1 MDLES
6 LEISSQVLLCLS
18 QVFAFM
24 PLNCYH
30 HINNSTL
37 AAVFVFATFG
47 SNSNGISC
55 QSASSLRLGVLAMN
69 CINELMA
76 KCSTTSETNEFIYN
90 IFQNTFH
97 LLRKLTKTSDSSET
111 NGSPLDKMDDEY
123 ISKFTEFLRYFISGH
138 LPRFEKMPSFPIMEL
153 LGLVFDYTFKQSN
166 CESFVSALE
175 LWNIFVDYLNLKI
188 KHDLKQMDQIVSH
201 YKEPIVSLLVHLSR
215 KIQFKYNQRSLDQL
229 DNESLDDDF
238 MTEWQHFS
246 HTCIEMIANI
256 SDMYPFEAY
265 EVVTQLYNENLVSFF
280 ALENYSHF
288 NDSKSLVLKLSETD
302 ICRLHCTL
310 RDLSTGLRLVGR
322 LSEHITGENFNRW
335 FITTK
340 ALIEK
345 LIQALIVFNK
355 SQFHKQKVLTNEFI
369 DVCAQLMAT
378 IKAFSHWLQ
387 QYCGEDQTNSA
398 VIISAI
404 VENCIQIM
412 TCDRSETTLANH
424 KPYSD
429 NMVHSAVHLFYS
441 IATYVRPVYL
451 LSLPSVQMLF
461 SRVCSFLRRC
471 DNTTNAFHT
480 VTIPDMSLEVEKL
493 LCRSFSNIIILP
505 WFNLIGDNPQNWES
519 RTSYH
524 DILIQAIVE
533 PFKNVFESSHIPNGS
548 LRANNES
555 DMCRSLVL
563 LTDIVDNHKE
573 SPTRTKQLLF
583 KSIETSLEAFINLFA
598 TYYTNPM
605 ISENCL
611 RLFTTVFDVLRNQ
624 ISFQFVE
631 KTIQLMLKLFSNNS
645 NGMTS
650 EPMFTKVIPRFLQ
663 MLTFIV
669 QQPGSVF
676 KSLLPGMISFAFDQ
690 ICPSIVS
697 SDCPQ
702 LKSSLYEFLF
712 HLLLNNWKYF
722 YPNNS
727 VLNHNFGNPL
737 QKSEVLQNA
746 EAFVHIMNIFAQSFL
761 QKDISVFKQNLDA
774 LEILNTRLRLYQ
786 KDIFRQTM
794 AKHFLF
800 LFIQT
805 LLDKSLVLLQD
816 DLYTIVYNMAS
827 VDFQTFFDVFIPQFV
842 YNCEGLTDIQKNSLT
857 TKCFDPNDRD
867 FPSFVSN
874 LNVFLNDLRFF
885 KSVSF
890 CVQ

>member
-1 MDLES
+1 MDSES

-30 HINNSTL
+30 LINHSTL

-47 SNSNGISC
+47 SNTSIIAC
-55 QSASSLRLGVLAMN
+55 QSRSSQQLGVLAMN

-76 KCSTTSETNEFIYN
+76 KCSTTAETNEFIYN

-97 LLRKLTKTSDSSET
+97 LLRKLTKVSEANSET
-111 NGSPLDKMDDEY
+111 SGSPLDQMDEEY

-138 LPRFEKMPSFPIMEL
+138 LPRFEKMAAFPIMEF

-166 CESFVSALE
+166 YESFLSALE
-175 LWNIFVDYLNLKI
+175 LWTIFVDYLSLKI
-188 KHDLKQMDQIVSH
+188 KHDSKQMDQTLSL

-215 KIQFKYNQRSLDQL
+215 KIQFKYNQRALDQL

-246 HTCIEMIANI
+246 HNCIEMMANI
-256 SDMYPFEAY
+256 ADMYPFETY
-265 EVVTQLYNENLVSFF
+265 EVVTQLYSENLESFI
-280 ALENYSHF
+280 ALENCSHF
-288 NDSKSLVLKLSETD
+288 SDNKSLGLKLSETD
-302 ICRLHCTL
+302 VCRLHCTL

-335 FITTK
+335 FTTTK

-355 SQFHKQKVLTNEFI
+355 IQFHRQKLLTNEFNE
-369 DVCAQLMAT
+369 VCAQLMAT

-387 QYCGEDQTNSA
+387 LYSSEDQTNSA
-398 VIISAI
+398 VLLSAI
-404 VENCIQIM
+404 VDHSIQVL
-412 TCDRSETTLANH
+412 TCDTSETSVEHKLCAN
-424 KPYSD
+424 

-441 IATYVRPVYL
+441 VATYIRPVFL
-451 LSLPSVQMLF
+451 LNLPSVQMLF
-461 SRVCSFLRRC
+461 SRVRSSLRRC
-471 DNTTNAFHT
+471 DNTADAFQAI
-480 VTIPDMSLEVEKL
+480 IPNMSVEVEKL
-493 LCRSFSNIIILP
+493 LCRSFSNATLLP
-505 WFNLIGDNPQNWES
+505 WFNMIGDNSQNWES

-524 DILIQAIVE
+524 YILIQAVVE
-533 PFKNVFESSHIPNGS
+533 PFNSVFERSHIPNGS
-548 LRANNES
+548 LQRKNES

-598 TYYTNPM
+598 SYYTNP
-605 ISENCL
+605 ILCEHCL
-611 RLFTTVFDVLRNQ
+611 QLFTTVFDVLRNQ

-650 EPMFTKVIPRFLQ
+650 EPMFTKVIPKFLQ

-697 SDCPQ
+697 SDCPR

-727 VLNHNFGNPL
+727 VLSQGFGGQ
-737 QKSEVLQNA
+737 QKSEILHNA
-746 EAFVHIMNIFAQSFL
+746 DAFIQIMNIFAQSFL
-761 QKDISVFKQNLDA
+761 QNDISVFKQNLNA

-786 KDIFRQTM
+786 KEIFRQTM
-794 AKHFLF
+794 AKHFVF

-816 DLYTIVYNMAS
+816 DIYTIVYNMAS
-827 VDFQTFFDVFIPQFV
+827 VDFQTFFEVFIPQFV
-842 YNCEGLTDIQKNSLT
+842 YKCEGLNDIQKNSLT

-867 FPSFVSN
+867 FPSFVSK

-885 KSVSF
+885 KTVSF